1 MNTQD
6 LPRFAASL
14 TAMAV
19 LFDKPITPQVTEI
32 YFRALQHFTIDE
44 VEAGISKSCHTLKF
58 FPRPVELTE
67 AVAGGSANIEDKAM
81 TEACRVLEAIKAVGT
96 YRTVVFDDPVT
107 QAVIVQQFGG
117 WSRFSE
123 LREDEEK
130 WFIKDFAAGYKAFA
144 RMGIKHY
151 GALPGI
157 AANQNAL
164 TGRQWAEQPALIGDT
179 QKALAVRSQGAQELP
194 PAEGFRNISE
204 GLRNWSR
211 PEREVKQ

>member
-32 YFRALQHFTIDE
+32 YFRALQEFTIEE
-44 VEAGISKSCHTLKF
+44 VEAGISKACHTLKF

-67 AVAGGSANIEDKAM
+67 AVAGGSANLEDKALA
-81 TEACRVLEAIKAVGT
+81 EACRVLEAIKAVGT

-130 WFIKDFAAGYKAFA
+130 WFIKDFANGYKAFA
-144 RMGIKHY
+144 RMGVKHF

-157 AANQNAL
+157 SHCQNAL
-164 TGRQWAEQPALIGDT
+164 TGHARKEPVALIGDK
-179 QKALAVRSQGAQELP
+179 QKALAIMSSGKTELP
-194 PAEGFRNISE
+194 QAKQEGPRSIAEWLNPSRENI
-204 GLRNWSR
+204 
-211 PEREVKQ
+211 Q